1 MNSQSPFSLESQDA
15 YRRWRE
21 RKLDGYPTSAAQ
33 IVIEVDDPRRLKESE
48 FRAISDA
55 CRKTNM
61 AVYAGK
67 TGTDADKAIPR
78 LLGARF
84 GLTRLDCNMLA
95 DDDGLTSLTIQDD
108 AAHQNYIP
116 YTNRPIKWHTDGYYN
131 TPERQIWGLQL
142 HCVQSAGEGG
152 ENALLDHEIAY
163 LLMRDENPEFIRALM
178 QPDAMTIPA
187 RVEEDGVARPD
198 QSGPVFAVHPQSG
211 DLHMRYTA
219 RTRSIVWKQDEA
231 TLAAVA
237 FLEKLLASDLP
248 YIYRAKLE
256 PGMGLICNNVLHD
269 RAGFN
274 DDSSR
279 KRLLYRAR
287 YFDRIAGT
295 GVVEVY
301 PGLA

>member
-1 MNSQSPFSLESQDA
+1 MNSPFSLENDTA
-15 YRRWRE
+15 YRQWRE
-21 RKLDGYPTSAAQ
+21 RKLDGYPTQVAQ
-33 IVIEVDDPRRLKESE
+33 LVVEVDDPRRLKESE
-48 FRAISDA
+48 YRAILA
-55 CRKTNM
+55 CCRKTNM

-67 TGTDADKAIPR
+67 TGRDPDKAIPR

-84 GLTRLDCNMLA
+84 GLIRLDNNLLA
-95 DDDGLTSLTIQDD
+95 DDDGLSSLTVQADQ
-108 AAHQNYIP
+108 AHQQYIP

-142 HCVQSAGEGG
+142 HCVQSAASGG

-163 LLMRDENPEFIRALM
+163 LLMRDANPELIRALM
-178 QPDAMTIPA
+178 QADAMTIPA

-198 QSGPVFAVHPQSG
+198 QGGPVFAIQPSSG
-211 DLHMRYTA
+211 NLHMRYTA
-219 RTRSIVWKQDEA
+219 RTRSIVWKQDET

-237 FLEKLLASDLP
+237 FLEKLLDSDLP
-248 YIYRAKLE
+248 YIYRARLE

-269 RAGFN
+269 RAGFT
-274 DDSSR
+274 DDASH

-295 GVVEVY
+295 DVAEV
-301 PGLA
+301 

>member
-1 MNSQSPFSLESQDA
+1 MDLNNPFSLENDA
-15 YRRWRE
+15 AFRQWRE
-21 RKLDGYPTSAAQ
+21 RKLSDYPTQVAQ
-33 IVIEVDDPRRLKESE
+33 IVVEVDDPRRLKESE
-48 FRAISDA
+48 FRAILA
-55 CRKTNM
+55 CCRKTNM

-67 TGTDADKAIPR
+67 TGNDPDKAIPR

-84 GLTRLDCNMLA
+84 GLTRLDNNMLA
-95 DDDGLTSLTIQDD
+95 DDDGLSSLTVQADD
-108 AAHQNYIP
+108 AHKQYIP

-142 HCVQSAGEGG
+142 HCVQSSASGG

-178 QPDAMTIPA
+178 QADAMTIPA

-198 QSGPVFAVHPQSG
+198 QSGPVFAVHPHSG
-211 DLHMRYTA
+211 NLHMRYTA
-219 RTRSIVWKQDEA
+219 RTRSIVWKQDET

-237 FLEKLLASDLP
+237 FLEKLLDSDLP
-248 YIYRAKLE
+248 YIYRARLE

-269 RAGFN
+269 RAGFT
-274 DDSSR
+274 DDAAH

-295 GVVEVY
+295 DVAEV
-301 PGLA
+301 

>member
-1 MNSQSPFSLESQDA
+1 MITPFSLENEVA

-21 RKLDGYPTSAAQ
+21 RKLDGYPTQVTQ
-33 IVIEVDDPRRLKESE
+33 IVVEVDDPRRLKETE
-48 FRAISDA
+48 FRAMLA
-55 CRKTNM
+55 CCRKTNM

-67 TGTDADKAIPR
+67 TGGDSDKAIPR

-84 GLTRLDCNMLA
+84 GLTRLDSNLLG
-95 DDDGLTSLTIQDD
+95 DGDGLSSLTVQPDD
-108 AAHQNYIP
+108 AHQHYIP
-116 YTNRPIKWHTDGYYN
+116 YTDRAIKWHTDGYYN
-131 TPERQIWGLQL
+131 TAARQIWGLQL
-142 HCVQSAGEGG
+142 HCVQSALIGG

-178 QPDAMTIPA
+178 QPDVMTIPA
-187 RVEEDGVARPD
+187 RIEEDGVARPEE
-198 QSGPVFAVHPQSG
+198 SGPVFAVHAQSG

-219 RTRSIVWKQDEA
+219 RTRSIVWKQDET

-248 YIYRAKLE
+248 YIYRARLE

-269 RAGFN
+269 RAGFT
-274 DDSSR
+274 DAPGK

-295 GVVEVY
+295 GVNEVY
-301 PGLA
+301 SLA